1 MAEKSKRLKA
11 LLEAPEIL
19 VIPGIYDG
27 YSARL
32 VEASGFA
39 GAAISGAGVSESHLG
54 WADMGVMSF
63 KDNLEACRAIAA
75 FSGLPL
81 IADGDTG
88 YGNATTVHFTV
99 RAFEAA
105 GVAALML
112 EDQVWPKRC
121 GHMDGKQV
129 VSEAEMV
136 QKIKAACDARIDDD
150 FIIRARTD
158 AAGPLGL
165 NAAIDRLNAYAEA
178 GADTVFADALLSA
191 EDIEQVARNVPK
203 PLTVNMGLGI
213 RARPTTPLIHP
224 AKLQAMGVA
233 AVSYPRLLSTAA
245 VRGMM
250 NAMDAFKDMLGG
262 TEAVDRPDLL
272 VGFDEINK
280 LTGFDQLSDLDETY
294 AHDQEGSAHGHDG
307 D

>member
-39 GAAISGAGVSESHLG
+39 VAAISGAGVSESHLG
-54 WADMGVMSF
+54 CA
-63 KDNLEACRAIAA
+63 
-75 FSGLPL
+75 
-81 IADGDTG
+81 DTG

>member
-1 MAEKSKRLKA
+1 M
-11 LLEAPEIL
+11 
-19 VIPGIYDG
+19 
-27 YSARL
+27 
-32 VEASGFA
+32 
-39 GAAISGAGVSESHLG
+39 AAISGAGVSESHLG